1 MRKKT
6 NTLIFPLLVM
16 GLFLIFASSCK
27 KDDFPKIGSRY
38 AGGLVFYTY
47 GGGHGLVCAESDQ
60 SAGAEWG
67 CLETLIGGTSTDLY
81 TGAANTEAIVAGCT
95 EPGIAAKLCYDLSLN
110 GYDDWFL
117 PSKDELWLM
126 YTNLRTQDLG
136 GFASATYWSS
146 SENDSNVAFGQFF
159 GLGDQHLASK
169 NSTYRVRAVR
179 EF

>member
-117 PSKDELWLM
+117 PSIDELALM
-126 YTNLRTQDLG
+126 YTNLYLQDLVY
-136 GFASATYWSS
+136 FASDWYWSS
-146 SENDSNVAFGQFF
+146 SEDSRFNAWTQGFGSGGQLSE
-159 GLGDQHLASK
+159 GKA
-169 NSTYRVRAVR
+169 NTRRVRAVR
-179 EF
+179 AF